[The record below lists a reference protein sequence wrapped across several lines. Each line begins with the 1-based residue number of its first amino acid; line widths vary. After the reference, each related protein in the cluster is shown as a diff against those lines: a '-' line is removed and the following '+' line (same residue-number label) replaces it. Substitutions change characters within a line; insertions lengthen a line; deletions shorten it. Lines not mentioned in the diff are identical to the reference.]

1 MADDEF
7 SQQAAAIAIAA
18 AEETL
23 IEATR
28 QYQDAARYGDAQ
40 SGADAL
46 SYYTIARQKYEA
58 LINAGSNN
66 QQNAGQQL
74 SEPTRRFLQKR
85 IDAGEQINDQ
95 TWQEYL
101 RGHHAAVGAGFTPD
115 SDSYFRCVEG
125 HLTAAGLGK
134 PPLDATEAAKIS
146 GLSPNEYNQQ
156 ARKFAQLKARGYF
169 QDQ

>member
-7 SQQAAAIAIAA
+7 SQQAAAIAIAE
-18 AEETL
+18 AEEIL
-23 IEATR
+23 IQTQR
-28 QYQDAARYGDAQ
+28 QYQDAARFGDAQ

-46 SYYTIARQKYEA
+46 GQYTLAKQRYET
-58 LINAGSNN
+58 LVNAGSNN
-66 QQNAGQQL
+66 QQNTGQQL

-85 IDAGEQINDQ
+85 IDAGEQITDQ
-95 TWQEYL
+95 TWGEYL
-101 RGHHAAVGAGFTPD
+101 KGHHAAVGAGFTPD

-169 QDQ
+169 RDQ